1 MGASTILMADD
12 DASQRELVAGYL
24 RHLGYDV
31 RLAVDG
37 VDAVEQVRAGG
48 IDLVLLDQRMP
59 RLGGVAAL
67 EALHHLDPELD
78 AVVVTAFGSVDDA
91 VGALKAGAVDY
102 LTKPLNLQRLQVVI
116 CKALERRRLLREN
129 KELRQKLAGG
139 PRLAGIVVASG
150 VMEELVNTV
159 ARVAPTEASVL
170 LSGESGT
177 GKELLARAIHAASP
191 RAEGPFVAVHCAAL
205 AEGLLES
212 ELFGHLKG
220 AFTGADRSREGRFE
234 AAAGGVLFLDE
245 ISEIPP
251 STQVKLLRVL
261 QERQVERVGS
271 HQSIPLDVRL
281 IAATNQDPAA
291 ELLSGRLRED
301 LYYRLAVV
309 KLHIPP
315 LRLRRGDI
323 PKLVEHFLEKHA
335 GAGTHRVTS
344 ISREAMDA
352 LVRYN
357 YPGNVRELENIIQS
371 AIVLS
376 RGDTLT
382 TDDLPFEVR
391 ACEDE
396 EGLTF
401 DRFEGSLPQQ
411 VEHLERKQ
419 IEAALEAEGGVQ
431 CKAAARLGLSARTLR
446 YKLEKYGMKADGIL
460 DELFPVRDVDSVR
473 RAHDTPVD

>member
-1 MGASTILMADD
+1 MPAPTILIADD

-24 RHLGYDV
+24 RHLGFEV
-31 RLAVDG
+31 WLAVDG
-37 VDAVEQVRAGG
+37 MDAIEQVRTGG

-59 RLGGVAAL
+59 RLGGIDAL
-67 EALHHLDPELD
+67 QALQRLNPELD
-78 AVVVTAFGSVDDA
+78 AVVITAFGSVEDA
-91 VGALKAGAVDY
+91 VAALKAGAVDY
-102 LTKPLNLQRLQVVI
+102 LTKPLNLQRLQVVMR
-116 CKALERRRLLREN
+116 KALERRHLLREN
-129 KELRQKLAGG
+129 RELRQKLAGG
-139 PRLAGIVVASG
+139 PRLSGIVVASG
-150 VMEELVNTV
+150 VMEELVNTL

-177 GKELLARAIHAASP
+177 GKELLARALHSASP
-191 RAEGPFVAVHCAAL
+191 RANGPFVAVHCAAL

-220 AFTGADRSREGRFE
+220 AFTGADRSRAGRFE

-261 QERQVERVGS
+261 QEKQVERVGS
-271 HQSIPLDVRL
+271 NQPIPLDVRL

-291 ELLSGRLRED
+291 DLLSGRLRED

-315 LRLRRGDI
+315 LRMRRGDI
-323 PKLVEHFLEKHA
+323 PRLVEHFLEKHA

-357 YPGNVRELENIIQS
+357 YPGNVRELENIVQS

-391 ACEDE
+391 ACEGE

-401 DRFEGSLPQQ
+401 DRFEGSLPLQ

-446 YKLEKYGMKADGIL
+446 YKLEKYGMRDDSIST
-460 DELFPVRDVDSVR
+460 ELAPLPDVSRDQG
-473 RAHDTPVD
+473 AHVSPVD